1 MVGHACFKIPEVRK
15 MIVDHFAPSPGSREN
30 GIAATCR
37 LWSLSWNRK
46 MIELRRDMLDE
57 FNDSLQDTINAS
69 ENGQANVSANQ
80 AFLYLKDLRDV
91 M

>member
-1 MVGHACFKIPEVRK
+1 
-15 MIVDHFAPSPGSREN
+15 
-30 GIAATCR
+30 
-37 LWSLSWNRK
+37 